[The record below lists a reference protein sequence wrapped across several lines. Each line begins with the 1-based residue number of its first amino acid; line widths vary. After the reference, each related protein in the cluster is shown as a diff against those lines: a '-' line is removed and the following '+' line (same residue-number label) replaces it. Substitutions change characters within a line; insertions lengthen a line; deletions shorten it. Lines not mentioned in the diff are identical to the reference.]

1 MEDLGTPDF
10 QYYADDDEGER
21 TPVPEADEE
30 PDVDTY
36 DQYVGAEVTLPLGD
50 KHLTAKVQ
58 GRKRGADGSLIG
70 KANQNPI
77 LDTRIYNVEF
87 ADGQTA
93 ELAANVIA
101 QNIYAMCDT
110 EGNQYLLL
118 EGIIDHRKDST
129 AVDRKDM
136 YVQRGSNRHFRK
148 TTRGWQ
154 LCVEWK
160 DGNTLWELLAGLK
173 ESNPVEVAD
182 YAVAQG
188 IENEPAF
195 AWWVS
200 FTLQC
205 CNHIIAAI
213 NSRYHHKQ
221 THKFG
226 IEVIE
231 TYERHS

>member
-1 MEDLGTPDF
+1 
-10 QYYADDDEGER
+10 
-21 TPVPEADEE
+21 
-30 PDVDTY
+30 
-36 DQYVGAEVTLPLGD
+36 
-50 KHLTAKVQ
+50 
-58 GRKRGADGSLIG
+58 
-70 KANQNPI
+70 
-77 LDTRIYNVEF
+77 
-87 ADGQTA
+87 
-93 ELAANVIA
+93 
-101 QNIYAMCDT
+101 
-110 EGNQYLLL
+110 
-118 EGIIDHRKDST
+118 
-129 AVDRKDM
+129 
-136 YVQRGSNRHFRK
+136 
-148 TTRGWQ
+148 
-154 LCVEWK
+154 VEWK